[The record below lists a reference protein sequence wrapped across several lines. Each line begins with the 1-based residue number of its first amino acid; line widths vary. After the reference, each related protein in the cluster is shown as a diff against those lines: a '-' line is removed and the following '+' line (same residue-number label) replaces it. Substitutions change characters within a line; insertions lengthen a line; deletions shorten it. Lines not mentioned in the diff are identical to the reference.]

1 MKTFQQLLEGIYDP
15 NIFKAVFLAG
25 GPGSG
30 KSYVVSKVVSGLGLK
45 VINSDEPFEKYL
57 TKAGLSLKMPD
68 DEQIPRDV
76 ERKKAKRVTSARKG
90 HAIDGRLGIV
100 IDGTGKNYDKMIRQS
115 VQLQELGYETSMVF
129 VNTTLETA
137 LERNRKRARSVP
149 PNIAK
154 KGWDDVQKNFQKFH
168 RFFGNRMLVANND
181 SSDNKNILQLV
192 AKTVSRA
199 MKKPVNNPIAKAWIA
214 NELKKRQAKPNVK
227 LAKDRHRG
235 GGYVDKNYN
244 QDAIGDPIF

>member
-45 VINSDEPFEKYL
+45 VINSDEPFERYL
-57 TKAGLSLKMPD
+57 VKAGLSMKMPD
-68 DEQIPRDV
+68 EEQTPRDI
-76 ERKKAKRVTSARKG
+76 ERKRAKKVTSARKG
-90 HAIDGRLGIV
+90 HAIDGRLGII
-100 IDGTGKNYDKMIRQS
+100 IDGTGKDYDKMIRQAA
-115 VQLQELGYETSMVF
+115 QLQELGYETSMVF

-154 KGWDDVQKNFQKFH
+154 QGWNDVQKNLSRFQRYFGK
-168 RFFGNRMLVANND
+168 RFFVADNNTGD
-181 SSDNKNILQLV
+181 DLTPITKAV
-192 AKTVSRA
+192 RRA
-199 MKKPVNNPIAKAWIA
+199 IIKKVDNPIASAWIA
-214 NELKKRQAKPNVK
+214 GELKKKQMS
-227 LAKDRHRG
+227 
-235 GGYVDKNYN
+235 
-244 QDAIGDPIF
+244 

>member
-1 MKTFQQLLEGIYDP
+1 MMKTFQQLLEGIYDP

-45 VINSDEPFEKYL
+45 VINSDEPFERYL
-57 TKAGLSLKMPD
+57 VKAGLSLKMPD
-68 DEQIPRDV
+68 EEQIPRDV

-100 IDGTGKNYDKMIRQS
+100 IDGTGKDYDKMIRQS
-115 VQLQELGYETSMVF
+115 AQLQELGYETSMVF

-154 KGWDDVQKNFQKFH
+154 QGWDDVQKNLSRFQRYFGK
-168 RFFGNRMLVANND
+168 RFFVADNNTGD
-181 SSDNKNILQLV
+181 DLTPITKAVRRAIL
-192 AKTVSRA
+192 
-199 MKKPVNNPIAKAWIA
+199 KKVDNPIANAWIA
-214 NELKKRQAKPNVK
+214 NELKKKQMS
-227 LAKDRHRG
+227 
-235 GGYVDKNYN
+235 
-244 QDAIGDPIF
+244 

>member
-45 VINSDEPFEKYL
+45 VINSDEPFERYL
-57 TKAGLSLKMPD
+57 VKAGLSMKMPD
-68 DEQIPRDV
+68 EEQTPRDI
-76 ERKKAKRVTSARKG
+76 ERKRAKKVTSARKG
-90 HAIDGRLGIV
+90 HAIDGRLGII
-100 IDGTGKNYDKMIRQS
+100 IDGTGKDYDKMIRQAA
-115 VQLQELGYETSMVF
+115 QLQELGYETSMVF

-154 KGWDDVQKNFQKFH
+154 QGWNDVQKNLSRFQRYFGK
-168 RFFGNRMLVANND
+168 RFFVADNNTGD
-181 SSDNKNILQLV
+181 DLTPITKAIR
-192 AKTVSRA
+192 RA
-199 MKKPVNNPIAKAWIA
+199 IIKKVDNPIASAWIA
-214 NELKKRQAKPNVK
+214 GELKKKQMS
-227 LAKDRHRG
+227 
-235 GGYVDKNYN
+235 
-244 QDAIGDPIF
+244 

>member
-45 VINSDEPFEKYL
+45 VINSDEPFERYL
-57 TKAGLSLKMPD
+57 TKASLSLKMPD

-100 IDGTGKNYDKMIRQS
+100 IDGTGKDYNKMVGQAAK
-115 VQLQELGYETSMVF
+115 LQELGYETSMVF
-129 VNTTLETA
+129 VNTSLSTA
-137 LERNRKRARSVP
+137 QARNRKRARSVP
-149 PNIAK
+149 PSIVE
-154 KGWDDVQKNFQKFH
+154 KGWNDVQANLNKFARYFGKNFFP
-168 RFFGNRMLVANND
+168 LTLLLA
-181 SSDNKNILQLV
+181 SS
-192 AKTVSRA
+192 S
-199 MKKPVNNPIAKAWIA
+199 
-214 NELKKRQAKPNVK
+214 
-227 LAKDRHRG
+227 
-235 GGYVDKNYN
+235 
-244 QDAIGDPIF
+244 FS

>member
-30 KSYVVSKVVSGLGLK
+30 KSYVVSKVVSGMGLK
-45 VINSDEPFEKYL
+45 VINSDEPFERYL

-68 DEQIPRDV
+68 EEQIPRDV
-76 ERKKAKRVTSARKG
+76 ERKKAKRVTGARKG
-90 HAIDGRLGIV
+90 HAIDGRLGMV
-100 IDGTGKNYDKMIRQS
+100 IDGTGKDYDKITSQAS
-115 VQLQELGYETSMVF
+115 KLQELGYETYMVF

-154 KGWDDVQKNFQKFH
+154 QGWSDVQKNFQKFH
-168 RFFGNRMLVANND
+168 RFFGNKMLVANND
-181 SSDNKNILQLV
+181 SSDDKDILQMV

-199 MKKPVNNPIAKAWIA
+199 MRKPVNNPIAKAWIE
-214 NELKKRQAKPNVK
+214 NELKKKQAKPNVN